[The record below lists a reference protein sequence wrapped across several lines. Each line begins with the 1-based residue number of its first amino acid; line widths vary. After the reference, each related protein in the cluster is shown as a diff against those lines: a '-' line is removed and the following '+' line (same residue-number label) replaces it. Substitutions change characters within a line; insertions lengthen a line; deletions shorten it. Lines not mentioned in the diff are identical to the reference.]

1 MQTSDGSAQ
10 SQGKKAPMPDQQ
22 KAKIFQG
29 AMIFASK
36 LLGLSELQ
44 LKGKQYEVKGLIN
57 KDVLAFLPT
66 GYGKTEF
73 VSGGCT
79 FKKESL
85 QKTTKIAWTST

>member
-10 SQGKKAPMPDQQ
+10 SQGKKAPMPDQE
-22 KAKIFQG
+22 KAKIFHG

-44 LKGKQYEVKGLIN
+44 LKGKQYEVEGLNN
-57 KDVLAFLPT
+57 KDVLAFLLT
-66 GYGKTEF
+66 GYAKTEF

-85 QKTTKIAWTST
+85 QKKTKVALTST

>member
-1 MQTSDGSAQ
+1 
-10 SQGKKAPMPDQQ
+10 MPDQE

-44 LKGKQYEVKGLIN
+44 LKGKQYEVEGLNN

-66 GYGKTEF
+66 GYGKKEF
-73 VSGGCT
+73 VSGSYT

-85 QKTTKIAWTST
+85 QKKTKMALTTT

>member
-10 SQGKKAPMPDQQ
+10 SQGKKAPMPDQEN
-22 KAKIFQG
+22 AKIFQG
-29 AMIFASK
+29 AMTFASK

-44 LKGKQYEVKGLIN
+44 LKGKQHEVVGLNN

-73 VSGGCT
+73 VSGGCI

-85 QKTTKIAWTST
+85 QKKTKMALTSI